1 MVPRSPLHGGE
12 MALYQVRRA
21 GDSPRP
27 SLSTFAV
34 LPPPTPG
41 AGSGNGSPRASR
53 PPELPA
59 GKRGGWHHDSVYPS
73 FRLTSFAPR
82 AVNFAPECTSRKVGA
97 ARNYT
102 FRSMPRTNPSRAQP
116 KNARETAA
124 PSTGRALRIMQ
135 ASSKRLNKRV
145 VQKPDG
151 RYLIYYERSPE
162 A

>member
-41 AGSGNGSPRASR
+41 AGSGNGSPRGSR

-59 GKRGGWHHDSVYPS
+59 GKRGGWAHDSVYPS

-82 AVNFAPECTSRKVGA
+82 AVNFAPEC
-97 ARNYT
+97 
-102 FRSMPRTNPSRAQP
+102 PSRGMQP
-116 KNARETAA
+116 KDHTPAERGSPPPLHFSLDASQTRLSGDRRSARGG
-124 PSTGRALRIMQ
+124 S
-135 ASSKRLNKRV
+135 
-145 VQKPDG
+145 
-151 RYLIYYERSPE
+151 
-162 A
+162 